1 MAKRKAKPIHRR
13 RTKGVDRF
21 VGFIAFVEFIGFGE
35 SIGFGGFVGFIAFI
49 GSIGFVVFACPAVAG
64 LSSLRS
70 SSSVEHKAGYRM
82 RDAECGMQ
90 DSGCRMQDSGFRIQD
105 AGFRIQD
112 TGWNILSRSVT
123 PQRANGLNGLNPAAA
138 GQARLNRLD
147 RESCILY
154 RKRTT
159 Y

>member
-21 VGFIAFVEFIGFGE
+21 VVFIAFVEFIGFGE
-35 SIGFGGFVGFIAFI
+35 SIGFVGFVGFIAFI

-82 RDAECGMQ
+82 RDAECGMRN
-90 DSGCRMQDSGFRIQD
+90 SGYRMENLYSVGQPPNGQTGSIPPRRDRRGS
-105 AGFRIQD
+105 
-112 TGWNILSRSVT
+112 TGWIPDAECRVPAIPKS
-123 PQRANGLNGLNPAAA
+123 LNP
-138 GQARLNRLD
+138 
-147 RESCILY
+147 
-154 RKRTT
+154 
-159 Y
+159 